1 MTAVTL
7 LLVPVMTADFAQ
19 RYALIA
25 MPVVCLAAG
34 LAFARPDPGSPQ
46 RRAAAPAPE
55 AVPADPAPADPATA
69 DPATADGQAAPA
81 ASPTAPPG
89 A

>member
-1 MTAVTL
+1 M
-7 LLVPVMTADFAQ
+7 D
-19 RYALIA
+19 ALIA

-69 DPATADGQAAPA
+69 DGQAAPA